1 MKLRKGIALV
11 LSFIL
16 ILSISFPSISNAKT
30 NKNDEF
36 TILVNNSKKLQIK
49 AERDGVKAILKFDK
63 ETNELS
69 LNTNEKSNKSGK
81 NNRDYKID
89 VKTATDEKIEATFI
103 DIETGEEYSINTD
116 ELQASFAFLLPLG
129 VVIGE
134 TLLAHL
140 VAAGLAITIAGVT
153 YAAATEVIEKLNKEK
168 HNHYAAKLK
177 SNVLYIGNNVSLSTA
192 ASLLK
197 SGEDVWSKSGDLAA
211 KVAREAGG
219 GRPAVPSENH
229 WDKGLKKHRYYNHYH
244 IYNRSGGHSFYG
256 AGRLGAK

>member
-1 MKLRKGIALV
+1 MAGKGKCLIW
-11 LSFIL
+11 IL
-16 ILSISFPSISNAKT
+16 IYYPSVKIRSI
-30 NKNDEF
+30 
-36 TILVNNSKKLQIK
+36 V
-49 AERDGVKAILKFDK
+49 
-63 ETNELS
+63 
-69 LNTNEKSNKSGK
+69 EKSS
-81 NNRDYKID
+81 
-89 VKTATDEKIEATFI
+89 
-103 DIETGEEYSINTD
+103 
-116 ELQASFAFLLPLG
+116 PLG

-197 SGEDVWSKSGDLAA
+197 SGDDVWSKSGDLAA

-219 GRPAVPSENH
+219 GRAPVPSENH
-229 WDKGLKKHRYYNHYH
+229 WNTGSKKVRFYNHYH
-244 IYNRSGGHSFYG
+244 TYNRSGGHSFYG
-256 AGRLGAK
+256 TGRLGAK